1 MTSDMKSIL
10 FTLIIIATFLEGK
23 LQSWQS
29 LSSLQ
34 NNFLN
39 FFFPKEPG
47 LVKVRRMD
55 RTKGMNDVKILDFV
69 SKKFF
74 LIKFICILYSI
85 YY

>member
-1 MTSDMKSIL
+1 MTPDMKSIL
-10 FTLIIIATFLEGK
+10 FTFIIIITFSEEK
-23 LQSWQS
+23 LQFWQN
-29 LSSLQ
+29 LSFPQ

-39 FFFPKEPG
+39 IFFPKEPG

-55 RTKGMNDVKILDFV
+55 QIKGMNDAKILDFV

-74 LIKFICILYSI
+74 LIKFIHILYSI